1 MSKYYNK
8 NVQEHLGDYPN
19 FDEIAEIVKWG
30 NKVKKKL
37 SRFRR
42 TFYQLIINDKGGK
55 QEQ

>member
-37 SRFRR
+37 SKFRT
-42 TFYQLIINDKGGK
+42 TFYQLIIND
-55 QEQ
+55 